1 MATIKEMTNEQ
12 LVGYCI
18 WLDKEARKNKTVMNN
33 YKAEL
38 QERGIDIMNNQNI
51 KFVKFFGDAGSASIQ
66 DSLSLD
72 VLNIDKL
79 KELLGSGLYAQK
91 VKETIDVK
99 LKFDTKLERA
109 LKAIFTGD
117 YTFEMTIDEFIDE
130 MRKSYIITDN
140 QKKLLL
146 KKLKGEYDKD
156 KETLNNTL
164 DYDDPECDF
173 DVELYYIYKIRNGE
187 LIKAF
192 LPEEDLDN
200 TINQIKKCILVETS
214 TKITIDYDKSKEEEE
229 TAC

>member
-109 LKAIFTGD
+109 LTPD
-117 YTFEMTIDEFIDE
+117 
-130 MRKSYIITDN
+130 
-140 QKKLLL
+140 KKYN
-146 KKLKGEYDKD
+146 E
-156 KETLNNTL
+156 
-164 DYDDPECDF
+164 
-173 DVELYYIYKIRNGE
+173 
-187 LIKAF
+187 
-192 LPEEDLDN
+192 
-200 TINQIKKCILVETS
+200 
-214 TKITIDYDKSKEEEE
+214 
-229 TAC
+229 